1 MKSLK
6 RFRFPASRPL
16 PPSRLGNVFRKLS
29 RHFGPQDWWPGETP
43 FEVMAGAIL
52 TQNTAWTNVE
62 KAIANLKRHKRLRPN
77 VMARTRVDL
86 LARDIRPAGYFNVKA
101 VRLKNF
107 VRYFI
112 AAYGGNIRR
121 MKARPLG
128 ALRSEL
134 LAVNGIGPETADSI
148 LLYALDKP
156 VFVIDAYT
164 RRIFS
169 RHRVAMN
176 LRGPQWKSLIDR
188 PYEEWQRLFTENL
201 KPASV
206 RLYNEYH
213 ALIVALGKKYCRP
226 KNPRC
231 FACPLRVYS

>member
-1 MKSLK
+1 ML
-6 RFRFPASRPL
+6 L
-16 PPSRLGNVFRKLS
+16 

-43 FEVMAGAIL
+43 FEVMVGAIL

-62 KAIANLKRHKRLRPN
+62 KAIANLKGNKRLCPKII
-77 VMARTRVDL
+77 ARTSHGL

-107 VRYFI
+107 VDYYVSR
-112 AAYGGNIRR
+112 YGGNIRR
-121 MKARPLG
+121 MKARPLA
-128 ALRSEL
+128 ALRREL

-148 LLYALDKP
+148 LLYALDKA

-164 RRIFS
+164 KRVFS

-176 LRGPQWKSLIDR
+176 CRNPHREDLIDR
-188 PYEEWQRLFTENL
+188 PYEEWQLFFMENL
-201 KPASV
+201 KPADL

-213 ALIVALGKKYCRP
+213 ALIVALGKNYCRP
-226 KNPRC
+226 NDPRC
-231 FACPLRVYS
+231 FACPLGFLL